1 MTASPPLK
9 FRGVGFI
16 RGLRENSTT
25 SAAGRPSSIGEAL
38 KVFSEHAAGHKRGR
52 TAGHKRDRAAHKK
65 AANAQNSNDAPEE
78 DMLGDGDGGDID
90 AGLGAG
96 AGAGFW
102 RRRRASVRRRRRRRR
117 EGGIRGTFD

>member
-65 AANAQNSNDAPEE
+65 AANAQNDAPEE